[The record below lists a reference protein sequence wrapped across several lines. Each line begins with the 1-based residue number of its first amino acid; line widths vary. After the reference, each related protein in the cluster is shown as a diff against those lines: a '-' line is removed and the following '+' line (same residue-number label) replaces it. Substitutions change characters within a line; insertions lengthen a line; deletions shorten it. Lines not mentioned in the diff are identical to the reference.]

1 MHNVYNILYNR
12 LFCLFVDVLCIFV
25 DDFINF
31 KSVVNRLKAL
41 VVTSNELTLFK
52 QIKLRVVIV
61 KRDNEVNPSSTYNFL
76 KIENSQSSLQQKVLR
91 NFYSFITILHLTNEQ
106 IFLLVR
112 FRRLQELLRRQ
123 MNKMRQVRQSNEYL
137 YFAIHLNKFFQMI
150 VSHIVVSILQ
160 SFNFVI
166 ASQENNEVEL
176 DYIDHIISFLQLGSS
191 TNYLTIS

>member
-91 NFYSFITILHLTNEQ
+91 NFYSFITILHLTNE
-106 IFLLVR
+106 
-112 FRRLQELLRRQ
+112 
-123 MNKMRQVRQSNEYL
+123 
-137 YFAIHLNKFFQMI
+137 
-150 VSHIVVSILQ
+150 
-160 SFNFVI
+160 
-166 ASQENNEVEL
+166 
-176 DYIDHIISFLQLGSS
+176 
-191 TNYLTIS
+191 